1 MKQNYQTF
9 FNSWYTAIQ
18 LKSHTDYVNSIITWM
33 NPDVPR
39 HNCWV

>member
-18 LKSHTDYVNSIITWM
+18 LKSDTYIVEKITWM